1 MLFISNF
8 IVPFYQGIENQILG
22 KFWSYGR
29 LLHFTSLPARRPVLF
44 GGTLPLRERQ

>member
-1 MLFISNF
+1 MLFVSNF

-29 LLHFTSLPARRPVLF
+29 RAGRDVKCNDIFLAACST
-44 GGTLPLRERQ
+44 G